1 MAQLG
6 NPNPESR
13 VPNPESRVWIGRLAA
28 GLLCLSTASTS
39 AAAFCATCYSATAG
53 AGGNIIRSLQIGI
66 LILLL
71 PTLAIM
77 AGLAVL
83 AYRRRNP
90 DADVDAPRPEETALA
105 AGTVAVLLPYNKDST
120 SYHA

>member
-1 MAQLG
+1 VTMVRLG
-6 NPNPESR
+6 T
-13 VPNPESRVWIGRLAA
+13 WIGRLAA
-28 GLLCLSTASTS
+28 GVLCLSPATS
-39 AAAFCATCYSATAG
+39 PAAAFCATCYSATTG

-90 DADVDAPRPEETALA
+90 DADAATRPEETALGA
-105 AGTVAVLLPYNKDST
+105 VTVAGLLPYNKDST

>member
-1 MAQLG
+1 MTMVRLG
-6 NPNPESR
+6 T
-13 VPNPESRVWIGRLAA
+13 WIGRLAA
-28 GLLCLSTASTS
+28 GVLCLSPATS
-39 AAAFCATCYSATAG
+39 PAAAFCATCYSATTG

-90 DADVDAPRPEETALA
+90 DADADSALPEETALGA
-105 AGTVAVLLPYNKDST
+105 VTVAGLLPYNKDST